1 MNPRRKKLKERKLI
15 KLSIAIGSLLTL
27 WAVVIGILGDSK
39 SIIFDALF
47 SLVGISMSGVS
58 LFVTNF
64 IRKPD
69 DDHLPF
75 GRSQFEPFYISVQS
89 LIIIFLCLYSFA
101 TSTIDI
107 LNGGREV
114 EITIAL
120 PYLITS
126 IVVCIVL
133 GLHFRKKARLLRSN
147 YLLIEANEWQLDAL
161 LSFGVLVVLS
171 LSYFFRNT
179 SLARFIPFLDPVT
192 VLIISLLFM
201 RIPARTFWKNI
212 KELLQYAPDDEVED
226 KIHEAS
232 EKIARQYHFLDSLV
246 RVAKTGSS
254 YTVEIDFLLPKS
266 QAHTP
271 LIELDSIRQELY
283 ELIKGDY
290 QMWLTISFTTERK
303 WML

>member
-1 MNPRRKKLKERKLI
+1 MNPRRKKLKARKLI
-15 KLSIAIGSLLTL
+15 KLSIAIGSLLTV
-27 WAVVIGILGDSK
+27 WAVAIGILGDSK

-64 IRKPD
+64 VRKPD
-69 DDHLPF
+69 DDNLPF
-75 GRSQFEPFYISVQS
+75 GRSQFEPLYISVQS

-101 TSTIDI
+101 TSIIDI
-107 LNGGREV
+107 LNGGRKV
-114 EITIAL
+114 ELTIAF

-126 IVVCIVL
+126 IIVCIGL
-133 GLHFRKKARLLRSN
+133 GLYFRKKARQLKSD
-147 YLLIEANEWQLDAL
+147 YVLIEANEWQLDAL

-171 LSYFFRNT
+171 LSYFLKDT
-179 SLARFIPFLDPVT
+179 SFSSLIPYLDPII

-212 KELLQYAPDDEVED
+212 KELLQFAPDDEVED

-232 EKIARQYHFLDSLV
+232 EKIAQQYRFTDLLV

-254 YTVEIDFLLPKS
+254 YTVEIDFLLPKD
-266 QAHTP
+266 QAQKP
-271 LIELDSIRQELY
+271 LIELDRIRQELY
-283 ELIKGDY
+283 DLIKGDY

>member
-1 MNPRRKKLKERKLI
+1 MNPRRKKRKARKLI
-15 KLSIAIGSLLTL
+15 KLSIAIGSLLTI
-27 WAVVIGILGDSK
+27 WAVAIGIMGDSK

-69 DDHLPF
+69 DDNLPF
-75 GRSQFEPFYISVQS
+75 GRSQFEPLYISVQS
-89 LIIIFLCLYSFA
+89 LIIIFLCLYSFT
-101 TSTIDI
+101 TSIIDI

-114 EITIAL
+114 ELTIAL

-126 IVVCIVL
+126 IIVCI
-133 GLHFRKKARLLRSN
+133 GLSIFFRKKARQLKSD
-147 YLLIEANEWQLDAL
+147 YVLIEANEWQLDAL
-161 LSFGVLVVLS
+161 LSFGVLIVLS
-171 LSYFFRNT
+171 LSYFFKNT
-179 SLARFIPFLDPVT
+179 SLSKLIPYLDPVT

-212 KELLQYAPDDEVED
+212 KELLQFAPDDEVENR
-226 KIHEAS
+226 IHEAS
-232 EKIARQYHFLDSLV
+232 EKISEQHQFLDLLV
-246 RVAKTGSS
+246 RVVKTGSS
-254 YTVEIDFLLPKS
+254 YTVEIDFLVPKD
-266 QAHTP
+266 QAQKP
-271 LIELDSIRQELY
+271 LIELDEIRQELY
-283 ELIKGDY
+283 DLIKGDY